1 MGIVKN
7 SQIITVVLLSLILVS
22 CLSGLDPLP
31 TKPKDLT
38 MSVSVPIGTSDFHI
52 VDASYIGPPN
62 INLLLNVPEFA
73 KHSNLYFA
81 DTLPVDLSKI
91 YEKQYPINYLAF
103 RLNIWNDYTA
113 VGAAKI
119 YFTDAAYSKIDSLSI
134 NIVQGRILTNGDV
147 IYPGFSYGTYP
158 FTQTQIESLSTAQY
172 LIFNVNIDIHN
183 TNTNHFQFYHLYKLT
198 CQLGARVDFVI
209 NNL

>member
-7 SQIITVVLLSLILVS
+7 SQIVTVTFVSFFLVS

-38 MSVSVPIGTSDFHI
+38 MSVSVPIGTGDFHI

-103 RLNIWNDYTA
+103 KLNIWNDFTA

-119 YFTDAAYSKIDSLSI
+119 YFTDASFSKIDSLSL
-134 NIVQGRILTNGDV
+134 NIVQGHILFNGD
-147 IYPGFSYGTYP
+147 IINPGYTYDMVS
-158 FTQTQIESLSTAQY
+158 FTQSQIETLSTAQY
-172 LIFNVNIDIHN
+172 LIFSVRIDIRN
-183 TNTNHFQFYHLYKLT
+183 TNTNDFQYYHLYKLT
-198 CQLGARVDFVI
+198 CQIGARVDFVI

>member
-1 MGIVKN
+1 MGILKN
-7 SQIITVVLLSLILVS
+7 GQIIAITLVSLLLVS

-38 MSVSVPIGTSDFHI
+38 MSVSVPIGTGDFHI

-103 RLNIWNDYTA
+103 RINIWNDFTA
-113 VGAAKI
+113 IGAAKI
-119 YFTDAAYSKIDSLSI
+119 YFVDASYAKIDSLSL
-134 NIVQGRILTNGDV
+134 NIVQGHILFNGD
-147 IYPGFSYGTYP
+147 IINPGYTYDTIS
-158 FTQTQIESLSTAQY
+158 FDQTQIDSLSTAQF
-172 LIFNVNIDIHN
+172 LIFNVRIDIHN
-183 TNTNHFQFYHLYKLT
+183 TNTNDFQYYHLYKLT